1 MLNDIVLG
9 KKISWGIFLLSF
21 ICFHAI
27 CQEDGVKW
35 SLKDTNF
42 LSNLIILLESSKL
55 LLLWLCTVF
64 QRKVQNILFLIEKCF
79 TFLRPNGGVYMTADR
94 YIENI
99 LCTPLS
105 VHRHCKVTNCSP
117 NPDRIG
123 YGPNKPSTIN
133 L

>member
-1 MLNDIVLG
+1 MEVDVIGCVRWPFVEIIV
-9 KKISWGIFLLSF
+9 
-21 ICFHAI
+21 
-27 CQEDGVKW
+27 V
-35 SLKDTNF
+35 
-42 LSNLIILLESSKL
+42 
-55 LLLWLCTVF
+55 
-64 QRKVQNILFLIEKCF
+64 VQNILFLIEKCF